1 MQAEHRAAIQTK
13 QIINRLQNH
22 VLTNAKLSRTQLRA
36 AEVLLRKVLPDLAA
50 VMIDQTGAEGG
61 IVVEIRRFG
70 EEPAAPPVIDVEA
83 EEVEEAAE

>member
-1 MQAEHRAAIQTK
+1 
-13 QIINRLQNH
+13 
-22 VLTNAKLSRTQLRA
+22 
-36 AEVLLRKVLPDLAA
+36 VLLRKVLPDLAA